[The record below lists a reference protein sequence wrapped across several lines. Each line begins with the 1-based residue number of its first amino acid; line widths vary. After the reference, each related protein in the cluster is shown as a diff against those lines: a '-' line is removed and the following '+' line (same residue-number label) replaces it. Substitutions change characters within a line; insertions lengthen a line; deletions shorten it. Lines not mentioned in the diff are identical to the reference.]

1 MLATR
6 TEDWVLSALP
16 QVDTVSDMLQ
26 TADRFG
32 CAALRKD
39 CLNYVVEHTEEVHRT
54 AGFRMLVTSKAE
66 IMMDLVALM
75 AQAQEQRTDGGV
87 HRLKKP
93 RIEDR

>member
-6 TEDWVLSALP
+6 IEEWVLSALL

-39 CLNYVVEHTEEVHRT
+39 CLNYVVEHTGG
-54 AGFRMLVTSKAE
+54 AQDCGIPDASK
-66 IMMDLVALM
+66 
-75 AQAQEQRTDGGV
+75 EQ
-87 HRLKKP
+87 P
-93 RIEDR
+93 

>member
-1 MLATR
+1 M
-6 TEDWVLSALP
+6 LSALP

-39 CLNYVVEHTEEVHRT
+39 CLNFVVEHTEQVHRT
-54 AGFRMLVTSKAE
+54 AGFRMLVKNKPE

-75 AQAQEQRTDGGV
+75 AQAQEQRTEGGA

>member
-6 TEDWVLSALP
+6 IEEWVLSALL

-39 CLNYVVEHTEEVHRT
+39 CGIPDASIEQAWHHGGRSGPDGAGSTAKNKGGAHT
-54 AGFRMLVTSKAE
+54 
-66 IMMDLVALM
+66 
-75 AQAQEQRTDGGV
+75 
-87 HRLKKP
+87 LKKS
-93 RIEDR
+93 RIQDR